1 MESYFSHLLPTGP
14 APSPREVYE
23 VYRQIF
29 EQRVSEGT
37 IHNIVFPYSFFGIF
51 ALFTY
56 MCIPHKKN
64 SILYAA
70 RWPLTFSITWFE
82 WRSIWKTSGAGLGL
96 GYPAGL
102 LSALVIMMSWTWLVF
117 KRPQWDAKR
126 IQKIQVKRT
135 IDIKNT
141 GQLTTKLPAEEKIR
155 EQKSTEDPPIQ
166 VSQIDSNKIS
176 VKDKNVIKY
185 YWQSYPEN
193 LVDRISWVSDL
204 LFNYR
209 GPGWNWAISSL
220 PSPPLEVLSK
230 LEGSA
235 PGKEFSDASLN
246 ENKYFTSRRGLLFS
260 RLSSYF
266 LNLIILDVLEKFMA
280 KDPYF
285 LFGPTSYA
293 LPPHLKALPPC
304 ILKLYRLLITAA
316 AIVAGINN
324 AFAQGVII
332 FSFLLGPHVIGI
344 RAEPWYYPSEWGS
357 FSDILQKGLG
367 GLWGSFWHQS
377 FRLYFTA
384 PTRYLLEKGF
394 IKPGSFTAQVMSVFF
409 AFGLSGF
416 LHGAGSVST
425 LGNTKPSHIVIFF
438 ALQGLGILFQ
448 RIFCTKIFPYV
459 RLFPKSIR
467 YAGNLVFTLI
477 WLYMTG
483 SLAADDFAGGGL
495 WIVKL
500 APYSVLKVLGF
511 EDSSAGLYS
520 LDDIRLK
527 WNTGAHWWESGIIIL

>member
-23 VYRQIF
+23 VYCKIF

-37 IHNIVFPYSFFGIF
+37 IRNIVFPYSFF
-51 ALFTY
+51 
-56 MCIPHKKN
+56 
-64 SILYAA
+64 A

-82 WRSIWKTSGAGLGL
+82 WRSIWKTSGVGLGL

-126 IQKIQVKRT
+126 IQKIQVKHT

-141 GQLTTKLPAEEKIR
+141 GQLAMKSPAEEKIR
-155 EQKSTEDPPIQ
+155 EQKSTKNPSIQ

-176 VKDKNVIKY
+176 VKDKNDIKY

-204 LFNYR
+204 IFNCR

-230 LEGSA
+230 LEGSS
-235 PGKEFSDASLN
+235 PGKELSDASLN

-266 LNLIILDVLEKFMA
+266 LNLIILNVLEKIMA

-293 LPPHLKALPPC
+293 LPPHLKALPPS
-304 ILKLYRLLITAA
+304 ILQLYRLSLTAT
-316 AIVAGINN
+316 AILTGINN
-324 AFAQGVII
+324 AFAQVVII
-332 FSFLLGPHVIGI
+332 FSFLLGPH
-344 RAEPWYYPSEWGS
+344 
-357 FSDILQKGLG
+357 
-367 GLWGSFWHQS
+367 
-377 FRLYFTA
+377 
-384 PTRYLLEKGF
+384 
-394 IKPGSFTAQVMSVFF
+394 
-409 AFGLSGF
+409 
-416 LHGAGSVST
+416 
-425 LGNTKPSHIVIFF
+425 
-438 ALQGLGILFQ
+438 
-448 RIFCTKIFPYV
+448 
-459 RLFPKSIR
+459 
-467 YAGNLVFTLI
+467 
-477 WLYMTG
+477 
-483 SLAADDFAGGGL
+483 
-495 WIVKL
+495 
-500 APYSVLKVLGF
+500 
-511 EDSSAGLYS
+511 
-520 LDDIRLK
+520 
-527 WNTGAHWWESGIIIL
+527 